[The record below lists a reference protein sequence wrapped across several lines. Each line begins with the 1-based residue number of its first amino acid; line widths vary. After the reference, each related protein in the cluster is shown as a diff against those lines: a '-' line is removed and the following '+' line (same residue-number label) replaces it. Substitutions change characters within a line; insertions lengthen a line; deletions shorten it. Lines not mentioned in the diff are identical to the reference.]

1 MAAINFVA
9 PGKQSAHREHYSVS
23 TREQK
28 VRNTSTCIYYIEVE
42 VWRVVESCIFIYV
55 EQEVVNA
62 SFFAKTITASNQTL
76 LDEAFFTAR
85 RSQPHFKLNSNLFPQ

>member
-1 MAAINFVA
+1 MA
-9 PGKQSAHREHYSVS
+9 VS

-28 VRNTSTCIYYIEVE
+28 VRYTSLSGLPHVYITLKWRSGALLRAVFIY
-42 VWRVVESCIFIYV
+42 IYV

-85 RSQPHFKLNSNLFPQ
+85 CSQPHFKLNSNLFPQ